1 MLTFPL
7 AGSGGLLPIVL
18 CGDFNSTPNSPLVDF
33 ITSSFLNYS
42 KMSATEIAGYDHKK
56 GGSRV
61 IPSPLLPPSMNIGPN
76 CMYMET
82 ETDTTTAT
90 NTTPTANGVAEV
102 AGGSTK
108 NDVLSKKEKRPHSS
122 SSHGSSQQEER
133 AGQEKAVAPP
143 MGASGAG
150 DFVQSQNER
159 FKVASSSDGL
169 SSKRYSKTRSAR
181 GAKARGMSYSG
192 IKMSDF
198 PSLTGG
204 PKSTVK
210 VSQSSSDS
218 QLSSS
223 GLHTSDDQSKAHN
236 SPTDIE
242 GDASTE
248 DSDMEWEREST
259 GDENQKSNA
268 TVVNVSTKA
277 RVESQS
283 NSNSAPGAHSG
294 QLSRSEPRKRPL
306 CHIQGLITHPFK
318 FVTAYPQ
325 SRISTPSTVT
335 TFHQSAFETVDYIFF
350 TPPTKK
356 RAGFHLLS
364 RKALP
369 STHVLLDLGPQPHRY
384 LSSDHLLLQVC
395 FQLVSKKSSRTN

>member
-1 MLTFPL
+1 M
-7 AGSGGLLPIVL
+7 L

-33 ITSSFLNYS
+33 VTSSFLNYS

-56 GGSRV
+56 GQSRA

-82 ETDTTTAT
+82 EADTTSAT
-90 NTTPTANGVAEV
+90 NATPAANGIAEI
-102 AGGSTK
+102 AGGTTK
-108 NDVLSKKEKRPHSS
+108 NDVVSKKEKRPQSS
-122 SSHGSSQQEER
+122 SSVGSSHQRERGGEEKTVVPV
-133 AGQEKAVAPP
+133 E
-143 MGASGAG
+143 GASGAR

-159 FKVASSSDGL
+159 FKAASNTDGL

-192 IKMSDF
+192 VKISDF
-198 PSLTGG
+198 LSLTGG
-204 PKSTVK
+204 RSTVK
-210 VSQSSSDS
+210 GSTDSQSV

-223 GLHTSDDQSKAHN
+223 GLHTPDDQNKASN
-236 SPTDIE
+236 SPIEFE

-259 GDENQKSNA
+259 GHENKISNA
-268 TVVNVSTKA
+268 TSDVSTEMKI
-277 RVESQS
+277 ESQS
-283 NSNSAPGAHSG
+283 NSNLNSAVGVYSG
-294 QLSRSEPRKRPL
+294 QLNRSEPRKRPH

-318 FVTAYPQ
+318 LVTAYPQ

-384 LSSDHLLLQVC
+384 LSSDHLLLQAC
-395 FQLVSKKSSRTN
+395 FQLVSRRSSRTN

>member
-1 MLTFPL
+1 
-7 AGSGGLLPIVL
+7 
-18 CGDFNSTPNSPLVDF
+18 
-33 ITSSFLNYS
+33 
-42 KMSATEIAGYDHKK
+42 
-56 GGSRV
+56 
-61 IPSPLLPPSMNIGPN
+61 
-76 CMYMET
+76 MYIET
-82 ETDTTTAT
+82 ETDNTTAA
-90 NTTPTANGVAEV
+90 NTTPTTNGVAEI
-102 AGGSTK
+102 AGGSMKT
-108 NDVLSKKEKRPHSS
+108 DVFSMKEKRPHSS
-122 SSHGSSQQEER
+122 SSHGSSRQEER
-133 AGQEKAVAPP
+133 TGPEKAVAPVA
-143 MGASGAG
+143 GASGAG

-159 FKVASSSDGL
+159 FRAASSSDGL

-198 PSLTGG
+198 LSLTGG

-210 VSQSSSDS
+210 ASQSPSDS
-218 QLSSS
+218 QSVQPSSS
-223 GLHTSDDQSKAHN
+223 GLHAPDDQSKAAHN
-236 SPTDIE
+236 SPIE
-242 GDASTE
+242 VDGDASTE

-259 GDENQKSNA
+259 GDENQKSNV
-268 TVVNVSTKA
+268 TVVSVSTKA
-277 RVESQS
+277 KVEQQS
-283 NSNSAPGAHSG
+283 ISNSASGVHSG
-294 QLSRSEPRKRPL
+294 QLSRSELRKRPL
-306 CHIQGLITHPFK
+306 YHIQGLITHPFK

-395 FQLVSKKSSRTN
+395 FQLVSRKSSRTN

>member
-1 MLTFPL
+1 M
-7 AGSGGLLPIVL
+7 L

-56 GGSRV
+56 GQSRM

-82 ETDTTTAT
+82 ETDTTTTAT
-90 NTTPTANGVAEV
+90 NTMPTANGAAE
-102 AGGSTK
+102 AARGSTM
-108 NDVLSKKEKRPHSS
+108 NDDVSKEKTPHAS
-122 SSHGSSQQEER
+122 SSHGLAHQKEER
-133 AGQEKAVAPP
+133 GGQEKAVAP
-143 MGASGAG
+143 MTGGSGAG

-159 FKVASSSDGL
+159 FKQAASSSDGL

-192 IKMSDF
+192 VKMNDF
-198 PSLTGG
+198 RSLAGG
-204 PKSTVK
+204 AKSNAK
-210 VSQSSSDS
+210 ASQSPSDS
-218 QLSSS
+218 QSVQPSSS
-223 GLHTSDDQSKAHN
+223 GPHGRKADDS
-236 SPTDIE
+236 SVDVE

-259 GDENQKSNA
+259 GDENQKLDAVAA
-268 TVVNVSTKA
+268 TVTTKSK
-277 RVESQS
+277 VEPQS
-283 NSNSAPGAHSG
+283 NSNSAACVVHSG
-294 QLSRSEPRKRPL
+294 GQGSRSEPRKRPL

-318 FVTAYPQ
+318 FITAYPQ
-325 SRISTPSTVT
+325 SRMSTPSTVT

-384 LSSDHLLLQVC
+384 LSSDHLLLQAC
-395 FQLVSKKSSRTN
+395 FQLVGKKSSSRTN